1 MFGWYN
7 RETLEH
13 SENSTILCQFIAV
26 IPLSYLVYFNFFLC
40 TLTPLLVMVF
50 LYGKIFWTIYRNLRE
65 KPGNGAQTQTSIY
78 MKKERQLASSL
89 FLVLLLFALG
99 WLPLHIMNCI
109 GYFRGMSVVPVGAIY
124 VGIVLSHA
132 NSAVNP
138 IVYAFKVPK
147 IREAY
152 FKLWRKCVKREKEN
166 QETQSSQLSDE
177 NLNNG

>member
-1 MFGWYN
+1 M
-7 RETLEH
+7 
-13 SENSTILCQFIAV
+13 
-26 IPLSYLVYFNFFLC
+26 SYLVYFNFFLC

-50 LYGKIFWTIYRNLRE
+50 LYGKIFWTIHRNLRG
-65 KPGNGAQTQTSIY
+65 KPGNGAQTQTHIY

-109 GYFRGMSVVPVGAIY
+109 AYFGGMTLVPVAAFYI
-124 VGIVLSHA
+124 GIVLSHA

-152 FKLWRKCVKREKEN
+152 LKLWRKYVSHGEEN
-166 QETQSSQLSDE
+166 QETQNSQTTDD